1 MISPVELSSE
11 LLFPIWKLREN
22 EKEFTVLKLRI
33 TGEGGEVI
41 EYSLFDS
48 YDVKTQTTSMAR
60 TTGYTCASVAN
71 LVLNG
76 DYKEKGIS
84 PPEYV
89 GRDQFC
95 FNYVLDYLAG
105 RSVNIRNI

>member
-1 MISPVELSSE
+1 MISPVELSSK
-11 LLFPIWKLREN
+11 LLFPLWKLGGN
-22 EKEFTVLKLRI
+22 EKEFTVLKLKI
-33 TGEGGEVI
+33 TGEGGKVI
-41 EYSLFDS
+41 EYSLFDR
-48 YDVKTQTTSMAR
+48 YDEKTQTTSMAR
-60 TTGYTCASVAN
+60 TTGYTCTSVVN

-76 DYKEKGIS
+76 DYNEKGIS

-105 RSVNIRNI
+105 RSVNISNK